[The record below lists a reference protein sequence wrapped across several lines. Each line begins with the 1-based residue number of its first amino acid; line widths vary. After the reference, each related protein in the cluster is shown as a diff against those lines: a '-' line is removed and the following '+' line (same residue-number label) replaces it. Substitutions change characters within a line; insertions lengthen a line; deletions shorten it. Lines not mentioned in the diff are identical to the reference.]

1 MKQGISINTTPLF
14 RRLSIFLSSLC
25 LAHCLAMPLI
35 VLLLPALAHFF
46 SETVEM
52 LLVMSILPVSLI
64 AFLPVWNRHR
74 NFSILR
80 VFIISLLLIFGSQF
94 VFHGNLF
101 AIAVSAEMMTGAF
114 SMSLIRG
121 MSMLAGSFGL
131 AYSLYLVN
139 RHTHVCTNPHH
150 HH

>member
-1 MKQGISINTTPLF
+1 
-14 RRLSIFLSSLC
+14 
-25 LAHCLAMPLI
+25 MPLV

-46 SETVEM
+46 SETVEI
-52 LLVMSILPVSLI
+52 LIVASILPVSLI

-74 NFSILR
+74 NYSILR
-80 VFIISLLLIFGSQF
+80 IFIVSLVLIFASQF
-94 VFHGNLF
+94 VFHGDLF
-101 AIAVSAEMMTGAF
+101 SVAISAEMVTGSF

-121 MSMLAGSFGL
+121 ISMLAGSVGL
-131 AYSLYLVN
+131 AYSLYTVN